1 MRTPAGM
8 RIYSQIPTFA
18 TPKYHSI
25 MTKNALLLLL
35 VFCTAITACQN
46 SEKKLS
52 KDGVTNSTATAE
64 NNAPVS
70 LTSIQWIDSAL
81 NKGTITEGEKIEI
94 VYRFKNTGEKPLIIK
109 DVRPSCGCTV
119 AEKPLEPI
127 APGSE
132 GSIKAV
138 FDSHNKPGPNH
149 KTITVLANT
158 QQETY
163 GLTFE
168 VLVNKKS

>member
-1 MRTPAGM
+1 M
-8 RIYSQIPTFA
+8 I
-18 TPKYHSI
+18 
-25 MTKNALLLLL
+25 KNSFLLLLIL
-35 VFCTAITACQN
+35 GTTIVACQN

-52 KDGVTNSTATAE
+52 KDNIANNAVTSE
-64 NNAPVS
+64 SSAPVS
-70 LTSIQWIDSAL
+70 LTNIQWIDSAV
-81 NKGTITEGEKIEI
+81 NKGTIAEGEKIEI
-94 VYRFKNTGEKPLIIK
+94 VYRFKNTGEKPLVIK

-127 APGSE
+127 APGEE

-149 KTITVLANT
+149 KTITVVANT